1 MGSTLRYGGCRRW
14 SNPAASIAASI
25 LVRGKSES
33 EPFHDLLRRRDG
45 RFLVRR
51 PGMGLLATALSAL
64 LSWYF
69 FLSPQYSFVIITLEH
84 SLRLIL
90 FVLEGVVI
98 SALVEAMHRARRR
111 AERALKAK
119 SQAEDKYRS
128 IFENAVDGI
137 FQTSLDGRILTA
149 NPASGPHTRLQITR
163 GADVERLRHGRQ
175 IHVDRDSRAG
185 FVRLIQQQGMASDFE
200 NRIYRVMGA

>member
-1 MGSTLRYGGCRRW
+1 MGKLDLRRSWAARYGTVVVAVGLTLLLQLLL
-14 SNPAASIAASI
+14 ASWFGFPPNLSPFMTFFVAVIVASWFGG
-25 LVRGKSES
+25 L
-33 EPFHDLLRRRDG
+33 
-45 RFLVRR
+45 
-51 PGMGLLATALSAL
+51 GMGLLATALSAL

-69 FLSPQYSFVIITLEH
+69 FLSPQYSFAINTLEQG
-84 SLRLIL
+84 LRLIL

-98 SALVEAMHRARRR
+98 SALVEAMHRVRRR

-149 NPASGPHTRLQITR
+149 NPAAARILGYKSPEELMSSVS
-163 GADVERLRHGRQ
+163 DFGRQ
-175 IHVDRDSRAG
+175 LYIDPDDWTR
-185 FVRLIQQQGMASDFE
+185 FLRLIQQ
-200 NRIYRVMGA
+200 